1 MDSVA
6 NAQEKLSSAN
16 ILVATDTGS
25 WFWMLL
31 VTLIFGGLW
40 YGVSRAANY
49 DEIVKN
55 WPKVRCN
62 PAIMPFAGAY
72 GYDAT
77 ENFQYCMNTILTN
90 QAGGIAGPFVGV
102 LGTMIRSMM
111 TFLENLNSLRLMLA
125 TFSGGV
131 SRIMFEFGQRFKLV
145 FFQVKQT
152 SLRIQQLFYRVFASM
167 YAIIYMGTSA
177 ITAATN
183 FADTSVFGFL
193 NTFCFAPE
201 TILEVNGKGMVPIH
215 TVELGDVLQDGSIVT
230 SVYRFQA
237 DGQPTVFLRDVQVST
252 NHYVELP
259 NGTLVDAEDH
269 PDAKPDS
276 LWNGG
281 TDRPFVCLDTDTHRI
296 PISGYRFSD
305 WDETSESDDCT
316 MILSEHRLNGG
327 DVSPQPR
334 PWLYQPA
341 LDGRIRVQ
349 LANGSEKSISELGL
363 GDRLPTGSVVGIG
376 KRSVHQVC
384 HLPTGNYVTPS
395 QLLWQTDKWVRA
407 GHLFPIETIPMVLH
421 TLVILGVATIEGID
435 GTIYRDMCEV
445 HSPDMELPT
454 RTVRNPTQSSLSMS
468 SHQTNNYISTSTG

>member
-6 NAQEKLSSAN
+6 NANTN
-16 ILVATDTGS
+16 ILMATDTGS
-25 WFWMLL
+25 WFWMLF
-31 VTLIFGGLW
+31 VTLIFGTLW
-40 YGVSRAANY
+40 YGVTRAANY

-62 PAIMPFAGAY
+62 PTIMPFASAY

-77 ENFQYCMNTILTN
+77 ENFQYCMNNILTN
-90 QAGGIAGPFVGV
+90 QAGSIAGPFVGI
-102 LGTMIRSMM
+102 LGTMIQSMM
-111 TFLENLNSLRLMLA
+111 TFLNNLNSLRLMLA
-125 TFSGGV
+125 TFAGGV
-131 SRIMFEFGQRFKLV
+131 SQIIFEFSQRFKLM

-152 SLRIQQLFYRVFASM
+152 SLRIQQLFYRVFATM
-167 YAIIYMGTSA
+167 YAMIYMGTSA

-201 TILEVNGKGMVPIH
+201 TILEVKGKGMVQIQ

-237 DGQPTVFLRDVQVST
+237 DGQPTVLLRDVQVST

-259 NGTLVDAEDH
+259 DGTLVDAEEH
-269 PDAKPDS
+269 PDAKPYL

-281 TDRPFVCLDTDTHRI
+281 SKRPFVCLDTDTHRI

-305 WDETSESDDCT
+305 WDETSESDEST

-327 DVSPQPR
+327 GICNQSR

-341 LDGRIRVQ
+341 LDGTIQVK
-349 LANGSEKSISELGL
+349 LANGSVKRISELAL
-363 GDRLPTGSVVGIG
+363 DDRLPTGSIVGIG
-376 KRSVHQVC
+376 QRSVKEVC
-384 HLPTGNYVTPS
+384 QMPSGQYVTPS
-395 QLLWQTDKWVRA
+395 QLIWQTDTWMRA
-407 GHLFPIETIPMVLH
+407 GHVFPVETNPMVLH
-421 TLVILGVATIEGID
+421 TLVVLGVATIEAVD
-435 GTIYRDMCEV
+435 GTVYRDMCEV

-454 RTVRNPTQSSLSMS
+454 RTVRNPTNNSSK
-468 SHQTNNYISTSTG
+468 

>member
-1 MDSVA
+1 MDSIA
-6 NAQEKLSSAN
+6 NAQTKLSSAN
-16 ILVATDTGS
+16 ILIATDTGS
-25 WFWMLL
+25 WFWMLFI
-31 VTLIFGGLW
+31 TLIFGGLW
-40 YGVSRAANY
+40 YGLTRVANY

-62 PAIMPFAGAY
+62 PTIMPFASAY

-77 ENFQYCMNTILTN
+77 ENFQYCMNNILTE
-90 QAGGIAGPFVGV
+90 QAGNVAGPFVGV

-111 TFLENLNSLRLMLA
+111 TFLNNLNSLRLMLA
-125 TFSGGV
+125 TFAGGV
-131 SRIMFEFGQRFKLV
+131 SRIIFEFGQRFKLV

-152 SLRIQQLFYRVFASM
+152 SLRIQQLFYRVFATM
-167 YAIIYMGTSA
+167 YAMIYMGTSA

-201 TILEVNGKGMVPIH
+201 TILEVKGKGMVQIQ

-237 DGQPTVFLRDVQVST
+237 DGQPTVTLRDIQVST

-259 NGTLVDAEDH
+259 DGRLVDAEEH
-269 PDAKPDS
+269 PDAKPY
-276 LWNGG
+276 LPWNGG
-281 TDRPFVCLDTDTHRI
+281 KERPFVCLDTDTHRI

-305 WDETSESDDCT
+305 WDETSESDEAT
-316 MILSEHRLNGG
+316 MILSETKLNGRIVL
-327 DVSPQPR
+327 DKPR

-341 LDGRIRVQ
+341 LDGTIQ
-349 LANGSEKSISELGL
+349 IKLANGSIKQISELEL
-363 GDRLPTGSVVGIG
+363 DDRLSTGSVVGIG
-376 KRSVHQVC
+376 KRSVSHVC
-384 HLPTGNYVTPS
+384 RLPSGAYVTPS
-395 QLLWQTDKWVRA
+395 QLIWKNDAWVRA
-407 GHLFPIETIPMVLH
+407 GHCFPVEAKQMVLH
-421 TLVILGVATIEGID
+421 TLVVLGVATIESTD

-454 RTVRNPTQSSLSMS
+454 RTVRNPGEM
-468 SHQTNNYISTSTG
+468 